1 MYYYTHFCGIK
12 KTNQNN
18 MTKTNFISAALFAI
32 VFFASCTQA
41 QKQPNNSAT
50 SNSQVEVKQVA
61 IKTPD
66 EALAE
71 LKNGNQ
77 RFLDGKQINTNYK
90 EEIEQ
95 TKADQHPHSLILSCL
110 DSRIPPE
117 IIFDQGIG
125 NIFVARVAGNIEDPN
140 VLGSME
146 FATKV
151 KGTKLIVVMGHNK
164 CGAVK
169 GAIDN
174 ADLGN
179 LTQLVEQI
187 KPAITG
193 DKSNMDLMIT
203 ETSKK
208 NVELTIADILKQ
220 SPVISELVKQGTV
233 KIVGAFYD
241 ITTGKVSF
249 ID

>member
-1 MYYYTHFCGIK
+1 MK
-12 KTNQNN
+12 KSKLFSTALIA
-18 MTKTNFISAALFAI
+18 MLFSASF
-32 VFFASCTQA
+32 TQA
-41 QKQPNNSAT
+41 HQQPDNSVST
-50 SNSQVEVKQVA
+50 SSKA
-61 IKTPD
+61 SAKHAGIKTPD
-66 EALAE
+66 DALAE

-90 EEIEQ
+90 VDIEQ
-95 TKADQHPHSLILSCL
+95 TKDDQHPHSLILSCL

-140 VLGSME
+140 ILGSME

-179 LTQLVEQI
+179 LTQLVDQI
-187 KPAITG
+187 KPAISG
-193 DKSNMDLMIT
+193 DKSNMDLMLT
-203 ETSKK
+203 ESSIK
-208 NVELTIADILKQ
+208 NVEITIADILKQ
-220 SPVISELVKQGTV
+220 SPVISELVKQGAV
-233 KIVGAFYD
+233 NIVGAFYD
-241 ITTGKVSF
+241 ITTGKVKF
-249 ID
+249 MD

>member
-1 MYYYTHFCGIK
+1 M
-12 KTNQNN
+12 
-18 MTKTNFISAALFAI
+18 
-32 VFFASCTQA
+32 
-41 QKQPNNSAT
+41 
-50 SNSQVEVKQVA
+50 
-61 IKTPD
+61 
-66 EALAE
+66 AE

-77 RFLDGKQINTNYK
+77 RFLVGKQINTNYK
-90 EEIEQ
+90 VGIEQ
-95 TKADQHPHSLILSCL
+95 TKDDQNPHSLILSCL

-140 VLGSME
+140 ILGSME

-179 LTQLVEQI
+179 LTQLVAQI
-187 KPAITG
+187 KPAISG
-193 DKSNMDLMIT
+193 DKSNMDLMLT
-203 ETSKK
+203 ESSIK
-208 NVELTIADILKQ
+208 NVEITIADILKQ
-220 SPVISELVKQGTV
+220 SPVISELVKQGAV
-233 KIVGAFYD
+233 NIVGAFYD
-241 ITTGKVSF
+241 ITTGKVKF
-249 ID
+249 MD